1 MTQTAPAPSL
11 DFSINADQVEKI
23 TSDIIAEELAAN
35 DLVASLK
42 PEEQTYENIVVRLAR
57 IENEL
62 SGKAQLVSSLSQ
74 ISPDAAV
81 REASVAAETKYD
93 QFSIDQSMRHDIY
106 SVITS
111 YIAKTDLDS
120 LDAEDARLLRKMERS
135 FRRNGLHLSEEKRN
149 EFKELRKR
157 LSEVCI
163 EFNKNWARESSTVK
177 FTKVMDTFYPKR
189 LNSHAVT
196 IDGLK
201 TEEENGVT
209 KYILT
214 MKYPG
219 KWLEHLHDIALNILK
234 LCKNENTRKI
244 HATAYESRNKENIP
258 LLEEAVKLRRQAAKI
273 LGYKSHADYVLEVKM
288 AKTVNAVDKFLK
300 DLAERLHEPGL
311 KEIEELKEIKK
322 TEKASRGEKFDG
334 SFNAWDSSYYQR
346 ILLENEY
353 SVDQEEIKKFFS
365 LETTIQKMLDIY
377 EKVLGLKFVKV
388 PADKAVVWHPDVQ
401 LFECWDAVE
410 DKSFSGFMYLDL
422 FPRENKYPHAAC
434 FPLQPSYIAQDG
446 ERVAPIAA
454 MVANFTKPTTDKP
467 SLLKHD
473 EVITLFHELGHVM
486 HHLCSRTKYARF
498 HGTSVEGDF
507 VEAPSQMLENWCY
520 DPKSLKYLTS
530 HFKTGEPI
538 SDEIIDRIV
547 KAKNVD
553 AAMLNLRQLFF
564 GIYDMTIH
572 TSDDESLDT
581 SKVYNDLREKISLI
595 AAPEGSFGQ
604 AAFGHLM
611 GGYDAGYYGYMWS
624 KVFSSDMYFS
634 KFEKDTL
641 SSEVGFSYRK
651 NILEKGSSKDGMDLL
666 KTFLGREPSSDAF
679 MREDIGISN

>member
-11 DFSINADQVEKI
+11 DFSINAAQVESI
-23 TSDIIAEELAAN
+23 TNDIIAEELAVN
-35 DLVASLK
+35 DEISALK

-57 IENEL
+57 MENEL
-62 SGKAQLVSSLSQ
+62 AGKAQLVSSLSQ
-74 ISPDAAV
+74 ISPDADI

-93 QFSIDQSMRHDIY
+93 QFSIDQSMRHDLFT
-106 SVITS
+106 VIQS
-111 YIAKTDLDS
+111 YISKTDLDT
-120 LDAEDARLLRKMERS
+120 LDAEDARLLRKLERS
-135 FRRNGLHLSEEKRN
+135 FIRNGLHLSEEKRD

-163 EFNKNWARESSTVK
+163 EFNKNWSRESSTVK
-177 FTKVMDTFYPKR
+177 FTKEELEGLDDDF
-189 LNSHAVT
+189 L
-196 IDGLK
+196 DGLK
-201 TEEENGVT
+201 KEEEDGVT

-214 MKYPG
+214 MKYP
-219 KWLEHLHDIALNILK
+219 DVRPVLK
-234 LCKNENTRKI
+234 LCKNENTRKV
-244 HATAYESRNKENIP
+244 HNTAYESRNQENIA
-258 LLEEAVKLRRQAAKI
+258 LLEEAVKLRRQAAKV
-273 LGYKSHADYVLEVKM
+273 LGYKSHAAYVLEVKM
-288 AKTVNAVDKFLK
+288 AKTVEAVETFLN
-300 DLAERLHEPGL
+300 DLADKLYAPGR
-311 KEIEELKEIKK
+311 KEIERLKELKKVRSIV
-322 TEKASRGEKFDG
+322 TEKAERGEEFDG
-334 SFNAWDSSYYQR
+334 SFNAWDSSYYER

-388 PADKAVVWHPDVQ
+388 SAENATVWHPDVQ

-410 DKSFSGFMYLDL
+410 DKSFSGYMYLDL
-422 FPRENKYPHAAC
+422 FPRDNKYSHAAC
-434 FPLQPSYIAQDG
+434 FPLQPSYITENG

-454 MVANFTKPTTDKP
+454 MVANFTKPTASKP

-473 EVITLFHELGHVM
+473 DVVTLFHELGHVM

-530 HFKTGEPI
+530 HFETGEPI
-538 SDEIIDRIV
+538 SDEIIERIV

-553 AAMLNLRQLFF
+553 AAIQNLRQLFF

-572 TSDDESLDT
+572 TSEDENLDT
-581 SKVYNDLREKISLI
+581 TEVYNALREKISLV
-595 AAPEGSFGQ
+595 AAPKGSFGQ

-624 KVFSSDMYFS
+624 KVFSSDMFFS
-634 KFEKDTL
+634 RFEKDTL
-641 SSEVGFSYRK
+641 SAEAGFSYRK
-651 NILEKGSSKDGMDLL
+651 NVLEKGSSRDGMDLL
-666 KTFLGREPSSDAF
+666 KSFLGREPSSEAF
-679 MREDIGISN
+679 MREDIGVTN